1 MKRLLSLFLAACLA
15 LSLSG
20 CLADYDTPKHAE
32 LSLFPCPFCGGHGA
46 VYAEYETPV
55 GNRWRVFCPDCM
67 AGIDPGWAQTRS
79 VVCGLWNRRT
89 PAERR

>member
-32 LSLFPCPFCGGHGA
+32 LSEQYDF
-46 VYAEYETPV
+46 YADSQSALSSGMAITPEPV
-55 GNRWRVFCPDCM
+55 SYTHLTLPTI
-67 AGIDPGWAQTRS
+67 A
-79 VVCGLWNRRT
+79 
-89 PAERR
+89 